1 MSKDSEPQAKPP
13 PRLIFSTLGEPLEP
27 QELQRKRQSNRA
39 ARSRRHKTC
48 PAAGLREQVE
58 LRQRGLRVPLL
69 AQAIFLN
76 YAGVS
81 AERRPEEARRMH
93 AYLPDT
99 VCDSHSCDQLSATP
113 AAFDARCPGKLWP

>member
-1 MSKDSEPQAKPP
+1 MDNQLVLAGSTALKCEKQRILYQSIRIDYARCVS
-13 PRLIFSTLGEPLEP
+13 RLRFCTIRP
-27 QELQRKRQSNRA
+27 KRRE
-39 ARSRRHKTC
+39 
-48 PAAGLREQVE
+48 AGLREQVG
-58 LRQRGLRVPLL
+58 LRQRGLRVPSP

-99 VCDSHSCDQLSATP
+99 VSDSHSCDQLSATP
-113 AAFDARCPGKLWP
+113 AAFDARCPGKLRP